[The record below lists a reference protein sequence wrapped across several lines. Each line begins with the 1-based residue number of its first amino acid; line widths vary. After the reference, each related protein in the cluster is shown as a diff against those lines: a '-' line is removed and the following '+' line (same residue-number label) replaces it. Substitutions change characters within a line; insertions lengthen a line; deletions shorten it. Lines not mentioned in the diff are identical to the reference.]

1 MKERTKRVF
10 VVSASVLVIY
20 TASVYMLGY
29 FPLEPSVG
37 KKVINS
43 VHNEETKNCD
53 ASSCKRKTLTKESNQ
68 ENNDDPPVKLLI
80 QAYMRGGSTLL
91 GTVFNADPE
100 GIMWYEP
107 LDQLYSSLFG
117 LPGHTPYRKIV
128 FSGET
133 TNGHLRL
140 LSKWEE
146 QAVINYLNNIFNCN
160 VYDLPRETFASSFF
174 KYTDNFEA
182 FRSCYED
189 KSQVSYDECKER
201 AGIFQHC
208 LGTQENSKF
217 FRGVEYSETRRCH
230 ILLQKVAEIV
240 GNNPSINIKQLK
252 DSLNMAMSNE
262 TVMKFYVHELCLQS
276 MYNTIKDCLKST
288 GTENACNKSR
298 LRAAKVLRLKM
309 QFVEPVLRAIPEL
322 YVLHYFRDPR
332 AIAHSRVM
340 IGERSNASRFWK
352 DATKNICVEMHQDI
366 LAAESLSKEFPGH
379 IHILRYEDVVR
390 DIEGSLGKMY
400 QELGRHLP
408 QEVVNF
414 LKDTMNAEEEDGKFG
429 VKRKNATSLLDSW
442 RHEYPRDAVETV
454 SSKSSCQ
461 FVLQYLGY
469 TL

>member
-10 VVSASVLVIY
+10 IVSASVLVIY

-91 GTVFNADPE
+91 GAAFNADPE

-107 LDQLYSSLFG
+107 LDQLYGSLFG
-117 LPGHTPYRKIV
+117 LTGHKTYKQIV
-128 FSGET
+128 FTGKFIEPKF
-133 TNGHLRL
+133 RP
-140 LSKWEE
+140 LSHWEE
-146 QAVINYLNNIFNCN
+146 QAVINYLNDIFSCN
-160 VYDLPRETFASSFF
+160 VYNLPRETFASNFIRH
-174 KYTDNFEA
+174 TDNFKA
-182 FRSCYED
+182 FSSCFN
-189 KSQVSYDECKER
+189 KTSKLFFNECKER
-201 AGIFQHC
+201 
-208 LGTQENSKF
+208 S
-217 FRGVEYSETRRCH
+217 
-230 ILLQKVAEIV
+230 VAEIV
-240 GNNPSINIKQLK
+240 GNNPSINMKQLK
-252 DSLNMAMSNE
+252 DSLNMTLSDE
-262 TVMKFYVHELCLQS
+262 TAMKFYVHDLCLQS

-298 LRAAKVLRLKM
+298 LRVAKVLRLKM

-322 YVLHYFRDPR
+322 CVLRYFRDPR
-332 AIAHSRVM
+332 AIANSRIM
-340 IGERSNASRFWK
+340 IKLRNNSVRAWDIGTELLCK
-352 DATKNICVEMHQDI
+352 EMQQDI
-366 LAAESLSKEFPGH
+366 LAAESISKELVGR
-379 IHILRYEDVVR
+379 IHTLRYEDLVR

-408 QEVVNF
+408 KEVVNF

-429 VKRKNATSLLDSW
+429 VKRKNATSLINSW
-442 RHEYPRDAVETV
+442 RHEYPRDVVETV
-454 SSKSSCQ
+454 SRRDSCQ